1 MPGTKTNLKLHW
13 NNFLITLCKFSF
25 TILNLKWLCEPIYIH
40 KWPYLSEM
48 KCMYGNICYIYG
60 SFLIINT
67 YTFAMK
73 HHCFFEIQN
82 VMKISGSQ
90 ITTKWFDYI
99 SHDLKHKICPEI
111 STVPRMNKMT
121 GWHKQVSVIIIWGRE
136 NWLFYFC
143 LARFYKHLC

>member
-1 MPGTKTNLKLHW
+1 
-13 NNFLITLCKFSF
+13 
-25 TILNLKWLCEPIYIH
+25 
-40 KWPYLSEM
+40 
-48 KCMYGNICYIYG
+48 MYGNTCYIYG

-73 HHCFFEIQN
+73 HHCFCEIQN

-111 STVPRMNKMT
+111 STVPRMNKNDRVAQA
-121 GWHKQVSVIIIWGRE
+121 GISDHHLRKREVVVLLLFCQVLQTFVLILKYSTKEHCSID
-136 NWLFYFC
+136 
-143 LARFYKHLC
+143 